1 MCSKYLPLECVHALS
16 SIRHWLMDVSMTSC
30 SMLLQMF
37 SRHCCSS
44 STFRIFELL
53 HCSPDLVIHR
63 VKIWIVRWPLFWWN
77 KVRRV
82 SRYLPNKWQYLTNT
96 SKNSGKGKAI
106 CSKCVIKNVQ
116 GNLSIDSYENYL
128 CHVYTTK
135 ISTTPAVVFTLLT
148 LETWLVFE
156 TRVLLARI
164 PSSLF
169 NWIFNKYDT

>member
-1 MCSKYLPLECVHALS
+1 MCSKYLPLERVHALS
-16 SIRHWLMDVSMTSC
+16 SIRHWLMDASMTSC

-106 CSKCVIKNVQ
+106 CSKCSFKTCKGICQLIHMKIIYVMYTPQ
-116 GNLSIDSYENYL
+116 RFPPHLQLYL
-128 CHVYTTK
+128 PYLHWRRGLYLR
-135 ISTTPAVVFTLLT
+135 PGF
-148 LETWLVFE
+148 
-156 TRVLLARI
+156 
-164 PSSLF
+164 
-169 NWIFNKYDT
+169 Y